1 MLNKETVVISVK
13 LFVITAVA
21 ALCLAVVN
29 RVTTP
34 IIAENTAKAETL
46 AQREVLPEATE
57 FKKTEFSAKDTP
69 NAEKNNVHIDS
80 VSIGFDGTN
89 TVGYVINATSG
100 AGYGGDIR
108 VMVGINQDLKVTRV
122 KILESSETAGLG
134 AKASEPE
141 FSEQYIGKSGTLGVT
156 RASAQNENEISAIS
170 GATVTSRAVTS
181 CVNAA
186 LEQASA
192 KMADGGADTA
202 KAVNEKLAETK
213 KATDIQIH
221 GGGGAN

>member
-1 MLNKETVVISVK
+1 MLNKETIVISVK

-34 IIAENTAKAETL
+34 VIAENSAKAETA
-46 AQREVLPEATE
+46 AQREVLPEANE

-69 NAEKNNVHIDS
+69 NAENDGVHIES
-80 VSIGFDGTN
+80 VNIGFDGTN
-89 TVGYVINATSG
+89 AVGYVINAVSG

-108 VMVGINQDLKVTRV
+108 VMVGINQSLEVTRV

-134 AKASEPE
+134 AKASEPA
-141 FSEQYIGKSGTLGVT
+141 FSEQYIGKSSGLVVT
-156 RASAQNENEISAIS
+156 RGSAQSESEISAIS
-170 GATVTSRAVTS
+170 GATVTSRAVTA

-186 LEQASA
+186 LEQAFA
-192 KMADGGADTA
+192 KHAGGGADTA
-202 KAVNEKLAETK
+202 TAVNEKLAETK